1 MDYSPLTPRVL
12 FVITEDWFFHSH
24 FLDRAKYIAASGGT
38 VGVATRFSNHE
49 EELKDLGFELYPI
62 NFSRRGLNPITEF
75 VTALKLRKVVRK
87 FNPDIAHNVALKPV
101 VTGTFGELLGR
112 QGVVINALVGMGYIF
127 TSTDTRASVVK
138 PILSRILKSLLRSN
152 SVHVVIENPDDLN
165 SLVDDGFVRQS
176 QISLIRG
183 AGVDLNAFPLFPEVA
198 GPVVVTLVSR
208 ILRDKGV
215 LEFIEAASQL
225 QAKIPE
231 VVFQIVG
238 EPDLGNPSAIPQSEI
253 DSWESLPNVRYLGRR
268 SDIADILKGSHI
280 VCLPSYREGLPKSLL
295 EALSCGRPII
305 TTDVPGCREVCD
317 DGVNGLLIPAR
328 DSIALSN
335 AIEKLV
341 LNPES
346 RKAMGRAG
354 RLRAESEFSNEI
366 VCAQT
371 LDLYG
376 RLLNR

>member
-1 MDYSPLTPRVL
+1 MRILY
-12 FVITEDWFFHSH
+12 VITEDWFFHSH
-24 FLDRAKYIAASGGT
+24 FLDRAKFISASGGT
-38 VGVATRFSNHE
+38 VGVATRFSIHE
-49 EELKDLGFELYPI
+49 EELRNLGFELFPI

-75 VTALKLRKVVRK
+75 RTALKIRKMVRRFK
-87 FNPDIAHNVALKPV
+87 PDIAHNVALKPV

-165 SLVDDGFVRQS
+165 SLVNDGFVRQS
-176 QISLIRG
+176 QILLIRG
-183 AGVDLNAFPLFPEVA
+183 AGVDLNAFPFHPEVT

-215 LEFIEAASQL
+215 LEFIDAASQL
-225 QAKIPE
+225 QSKVPE

-238 EPDLGNPSAIPQSEI
+238 EPDLGNPSAIPRSEI
-253 DSWESLPNVRYLGRR
+253 DSWESLPNVKYLGRR

-305 TTDVPGCREVCD
+305 TTDVPGCREVCN

-328 DSIALSN
+328 DSIALSH
-335 AIEKLV
+335 AIEKLA
-341 LNPES
+341 LNPDL
-346 RKAMGRAG
+346 RQAMGRAG
-354 RLRAESEFSNEI
+354 RVRAESEFSNEI

-371 LDLYG
+371 LDLYR
-376 RLLNR
+376 RLMSQ

>member
-1 MDYSPLTPRVL
+1 MNSKHLVPRVL

-38 VGVATRFSNHE
+38 VGVATRFSIHE
-49 EELKDLGFELYPI
+49 DELKGLGFELFPI
-62 NFSRRGLNPITEF
+62 NFSRRGLNPISEF
-75 VTALKLRKVVRK
+75 LTALKIRKIVRRFK
-87 FNPDIAHNVALKPV
+87 PDIAHNVALKPV

-127 TSTDTRASVVK
+127 TSNDTRASVVK
-138 PILSRILKSLLRSN
+138 PILSRILKSLLRSKP
-152 SVHVVIENPDDLN
+152 VHVVIENPDDLN

-183 AGVDLNAFPLFPEVA
+183 AGVDLNAFPFHPEVV

-215 LEFIEAASQL
+215 LEFIDAASQL
-225 QAKIPE
+225 QTRVPE

-253 DSWESLPNVRYLGRR
+253 DSWKSLSNVKYLGRR
-268 SDIADILKGSHI
+268 SDIAHILKGSHI

-295 EALSCGRPII
+295 EALSSGRPII
-305 TTDVPGCREVCD
+305 TTDVAGCREVCD
-317 DGVNGLLIPAR
+317 DGVNGILVPAR

-335 AIEKLV
+335 AIEKLAI
-341 LNPES
+341 NPEL
-346 RKAMGRAG
+346 RQTMGRAG
-354 RLRAESEFSNEI
+354 RVRAESEFSNEI

-371 LDLYG
+371 LDLYR
-376 RLLNR
+376 RLMNQ

>member
-1 MDYSPLTPRVL
+1 MKILY
-12 FVITEDWFFHSH
+12 VITEDWFFHSH

-38 VGVATRFSNHE
+38 VGVATRFSIHE
-49 EELKDLGFELYPI
+49 DELKDLGFELYPI

-75 VTALKLRKVVRK
+75 VTALNLRKVVRRFK
-87 FNPDIAHNVALKPV
+87 PDIAHNVALKPV

-138 PILSRILKSLLRSN
+138 PILSRILKSLLRSKA
-152 SVHVVIENPDDLN
+152 VHVVIENPDDLK
-165 SLVDDGFVRQS
+165 SLVDDGFVRPS
-176 QISLIRG
+176 TISLIRG
-183 AGVDLNAFPLFPEVA
+183 AGVDLNAFPFHPEVA
-198 GPVVVTLVSR
+198 GPVIVTLVSR

-225 QAKIPE
+225 QVKIPG
-231 VVFQIVG
+231 VIFQIVG
-238 EPDLGNPSAIPQSEI
+238 EPDPGNPSAISQSEI
-253 DSWESLPNVRYLGRR
+253 DSWASLPNVKYLGRR
-268 SDIADILKGSHI
+268 SDIADILQGSHI

-295 EALSCGRPII
+295 EALSSGRPII

-328 DSIALSN
+328 DSLALSN
-335 AIEKLV
+335 AISKLV
-341 LNPES
+341 LDPES
-346 RKAMGRAG
+346 RKTMGRAG
-354 RLRAESEFSNEI
+354 RLRAESEFSNAI

-371 LDLYG
+371 LNLYR

>member
-1 MDYSPLTPRVL
+1 MSKSHLNPRVL

-38 VGVATRFSNHE
+38 VGVATRFSIHKD
-49 EELKDLGFELYPI
+49 ELKDLGFELFPV
-62 NFSRRGLNPITEF
+62 NFSRRGLNPISEIL
-75 VTALKLRKVVRK
+75 TALKIRKIVRRFK
-87 FNPDIAHNVALKPV
+87 PDIAHNVALKPV

-138 PILSRILKSLLRSN
+138 PFLSRILKSLLRSKP
-152 SVHVVIENPDDLN
+152 VHVVIENPDDLN

-183 AGVDLNAFPLFPEVA
+183 AGVDLNAFPSHPEVV

-215 LEFIEAASQL
+215 MEFIDAASQL
-225 QAKIPE
+225 LTRVPE

-253 DSWESLPNVRYLGRR
+253 DSWKSLPNVKYLGRR
-268 SDIADILKGSHI
+268 SDIADILKDSHI

-305 TTDVPGCREVCD
+305 TTDVPGCREVCN

-328 DSIALSN
+328 DSSALSH
-335 AIEKLV
+335 AIEKLAI
-341 LNPES
+341 NPEL
-346 RKAMGRAG
+346 RQTMGRAG
-354 RLRAESEFSNEI
+354 RVRAESEFSNEI
-366 VCAQT
+366 VCAKT
-371 LDLYG
+371 LDLYR
-376 RLLNR
+376 RLMSQ

>member
-1 MDYSPLTPRVL
+1 
-12 FVITEDWFFHSH
+12 
-24 FLDRAKYIAASGGT
+24 
-38 VGVATRFSNHE
+38 
-49 EELKDLGFELYPI
+49 LKI
-62 NFSRRGLNPITEF
+62 RKIVRR
-75 VTALKLRKVVRK
+75 

-138 PILSRILKSLLRSN
+138 PFLSRILKSLLSAKP
-152 SVHVVIENPDDLN
+152 VHVVIENPDDLN
-165 SLVDDGFVRQS
+165 SLVNDGFVRQS

-183 AGVDLNAFPLFPEVA
+183 AGVDLNAFPFHPEVV

-215 LEFIEAASQL
+215 LEFIDAASQL
-225 QAKIPE
+225 QTRVPE

-238 EPDLGNPSAIPQSEI
+238 EPDLGNPSSIPQREI
-253 DSWESLPNVRYLGRR
+253 DSWKSLSNVKYLGRR

-295 EALSCGRPII
+295 EALSSGRPII

-317 DGVNGLLIPAR
+317 DGVNGLLVPAR
-328 DSIALSN
+328 DSMALSN
-335 AIEKLV
+335 AIEKLAI
-341 LNPES
+341 NPEL
-346 RKAMGRAG
+346 RQAMGRAG
-354 RLRAESEFSNEI
+354 RVRAESEFSNEI
-366 VCAQT
+366 VCTQT
-371 LDLYG
+371 LDLYR
-376 RLLNR
+376 RLMSQ

>member
-1 MDYSPLTPRVL
+1 MSKKHIDPKVL

-24 FLDRAKYIAASGGT
+24 FLDRAKYIASSGGT
-38 VGVATRFSNHE
+38 VGIATRFSIHE
-49 EELKDLGFELYPI
+49 EELRDLGFELFPI

-75 VTALKLRKVVRK
+75 ITALKIRRIVRRFK
-87 FNPDIAHNVALKPV
+87 PDIAHNIALKPV
-101 VTGTFGELLGR
+101 VTGTFGELLGQ
-112 QGVVINALVGMGYIF
+112 QGAVINALVGMGYIF

-138 PILSRILKSLLRSN
+138 PIISRILKFLLRSN

-165 SLVDDGFVRQS
+165 SLVDEGFVRQS

-183 AGVDLNAFPLFPEVA
+183 AGVDLNAFPFHPEVA

-215 LEFIEAASQL
+215 LEFIDAASQL
-225 QAKIPE
+225 RARVPD

-253 DSWESLPNVRYLGRR
+253 DSWESLANVKYLGRR

-305 TTDVPGCREVCD
+305 TTDVPGCREVCN

-328 DSIALSN
+328 DSIALSH
-335 AIEKLV
+335 AIEKLA
-341 LNPES
+341 LDQDL
-346 RKAMGRAG
+346 RQAMGRAG
-354 RLRAESEFSNEI
+354 RVRAESEFSNEI

-371 LDLYG
+371 LDLYR
-376 RLLNR
+376 RLMSQ

>member
-1 MDYSPLTPRVL
+1 MSKRHLNPRVL
-12 FVITEDWFFHSH
+12 YVITEDWFFHSH

-38 VGVATRFSNHE
+38 VGVATRFSIHE
-49 EELKDLGFELYPI
+49 EELRNLGFELFPV
-62 NFSRRGLNPITEF
+62 NFSRRGLNPITDF
-75 VTALKLRKVVRK
+75 LTALKIRKIVRRFK
-87 FNPDIAHNVALKPV
+87 PDIAHNVALKPV

-138 PILSRILKSLLRSN
+138 PFLSRILKSLLRSKP
-152 SVHVVIENPDDLN
+152 VHVVIENPDDLN

-183 AGVDLNAFPLFPEVA
+183 AGVDLNAFPSHPEVV

-215 LEFIEAASQL
+215 LEFIDAASQL
-225 QAKIPE
+225 QTRVPE
-231 VVFQIVG
+231 VIFQIVG
-238 EPDLGNPSAIPQSEI
+238 EPDLGNPSAIPQSDI
-253 DSWESLPNVRYLGRR
+253 DSWVSLPNVSYLGRR

-305 TTDVPGCREVCD
+305 TTDVPGCREVCN

-328 DSIALSN
+328 DSSALSH
-335 AIEKLV
+335 AIEKLA
-341 LNPES
+341 LNQDL
-346 RKAMGRAG
+346 RQAMGRAG
-354 RLRAESEFSNEI
+354 RVRAESEFSNEI

-371 LDLYG
+371 LDLYR
-376 RLLNR
+376 RLMSQ

>member
-1 MDYSPLTPRVL
+1 MNKRHLNPRVL
-12 FVITEDWFFHSH
+12 FVVTEDWFFHSH

-38 VGVATRFSNHE
+38 VGVATRFSIHKD
-49 EELKDLGFELYPI
+49 ELKDLGFELFPV
-62 NFSRRGLNPITEF
+62 NFSRRGLNPISEF
-75 VTALKLRKVVRK
+75 LTALKIRKIVRRFK
-87 FNPDIAHNVALKPV
+87 PDIAHNVALKPV

-138 PILSRILKSLLRSN
+138 PFLSRILRSLLRSKP
-152 SVHVVIENPDDLN
+152 VHVVIENPDDLN
-165 SLVDDGFVRQS
+165 SLVNDGFVRQS

-183 AGVDLNAFPLFPEVA
+183 AGVDLNAFPFHPEVV

-215 LEFIEAASQL
+215 LEFIDAASQL
-225 QAKIPE
+225 QTRVPE

-253 DSWESLPNVRYLGRR
+253 DSWKSLSNVKYLGRR
-268 SDIADILKGSHI
+268 SDIADILNGSHI

-295 EALSCGRPII
+295 EALSSGRPII

-317 DGVNGLLIPAR
+317 DGVNGLLVPAR
-328 DSIALSN
+328 DSMALSN
-335 AIEKLV
+335 AIEKLA
-341 LNPES
+341 LNQDL
-346 RKAMGRAG
+346 RLAMGRAG
-354 RLRAESEFSNEI
+354 RVRAESEFSNEI
-366 VCAQT
+366 ICAQT
-371 LDLYG
+371 LDLYR
-376 RLLNR
+376 RLLNQ

>member
-1 MDYSPLTPRVL
+1 MSKRHLNPRVL

-38 VGVATRFSNHE
+38 VGVATRFSIHKD
-49 EELKDLGFELYPI
+49 ELKDLGFELFPV
-62 NFSRRGLNPITEF
+62 NFSRRGLNPISEF
-75 VTALKLRKVVRK
+75 LTALKIRKIVRRFK
-87 FNPDIAHNVALKPV
+87 PDIAHNVALKPV

-138 PILSRILKSLLRSN
+138 PFLSRILKSLLRSKP
-152 SVHVVIENPDDLN
+152 VHVVIENPDDLN

-183 AGVDLNAFPLFPEVA
+183 AGVDLNAFPFHPEVV

-215 LEFIEAASQL
+215 LEFIDAASQL
-225 QAKIPE
+225 QTRVPE

-238 EPDLGNPSAIPQSEI
+238 EPDLGNPSSIPQREI
-253 DSWESLPNVRYLGRR
+253 DSWKSLSNVKYLGRR

-295 EALSCGRPII
+295 EALSSGRPII

-317 DGVNGLLIPAR
+317 DGVNGLLVPAR
-328 DSIALSN
+328 DSVALSN
-335 AIEKLV
+335 AIEKLAI
-341 LNPES
+341 NPEL
-346 RKAMGRAG
+346 RQAMGRAG
-354 RLRAESEFSNEI
+354 RVRAESEFSNEI

-371 LDLYG
+371 LDLYR
-376 RLLNR
+376 RLMNQ

>member
-1 MDYSPLTPRVL
+1 MSLNRFEPKVL

-24 FLDRAKYIAASGGT
+24 FLDRAISLLASGGT
-38 VGVATRFSNHE
+38 VGIATRFSVHE
-49 EELKDLGFELYPI
+49 EELKSLGFTLFPV
-62 NFSRRGLNPITEF
+62 NFSRRGLNPMSEFITSLRIRKIVREF
-75 VTALKLRKVVRK
+75 K
-87 FNPDIAHNVALKPV
+87 PDITHNVALKPV

-112 QGVVINALVGMGYIF
+112 QRVVVNALVGMGYIF
-127 TSTDTRASVVK
+127 TSTDARASLVR
-138 PILSRILKSLLRSN
+138 PLLSRILKSLLRSK
-152 SVHVVIENPDDLN
+152 SVHVIIENPDDLS
-165 SLVDDGFVRQS
+165 SLVSDGFVEPS
-176 QISLIRG
+176 KISLIRG
-183 AGVDLNAFPLFPEVA
+183 AGVDLKAFPFHPEID

-215 LEFIEAASQL
+215 LEFIDAATQL
-225 QAKIPE
+225 QIRFPE

-253 DSWESLPNVRYLGRR
+253 DAWKSLPNVRYLGRR
-268 SDIADILKGSHI
+268 SDIGDILKGSHI
-280 VCLPSYREGLPKSLL
+280 VCLPSYREGLPKALL

-305 TTDVPGCREVCD
+305 TTDVPGCREVCA
-317 DGVNGLLIPAR
+317 DGVNGLLVPAR

-341 LNPES
+341 IDPEL
-346 RKAMGRAG
+346 RQAMGLAG

-371 LDLYG
+371 LDLYR
-376 RLLNR
+376 RLLNQ

>member
-1 MDYSPLTPRVL
+1 MKILY
-12 FVITEDWFFHSH
+12 VITEDWFFKSH
-24 FLDRAKYIAASGGT
+24 FLDRAKFMAASGET
-38 VGVATRFSNHE
+38 VGVATRFSEHE
-49 EELKDLGFELYPI
+49 EELRSHGFTLFPV
-62 NFSRRGLNPITEF
+62 NFSRRGLNPLTEF
-75 VTALKLRKVVRK
+75 ITSLRIRK
-87 FNPDIAHNVALKPV
+87 IIREFKPDITHNVALKPV

-112 QGVVINALVGMGYIF
+112 QKVVVNALVGMGYIF
-127 TSTDTRASVVK
+127 TSTDARASLVR
-138 PILSRILKSLLRSN
+138 PLLSKILKSLLRSK
-152 SVHVVIENPDDLN
+152 SVHVVIENPDDLS
-165 SLVDDGFVRQS
+165 SLVSDGFVEPS
-176 QISLIRG
+176 KISLIRG
-183 AGVDLNAFPLFPEVA
+183 AGVDLKAFPFLPEID

-215 LEFIEAASQL
+215 LEFINAATQL
-225 QAKIPE
+225 RASLPE

-238 EPDLGNPSAIPQSEI
+238 EPDLGNPSAVPQSEI
-253 DSWESLPNVRYLGRR
+253 DSWESLPNVRYQGRR

-305 TTDVPGCREVCD
+305 TTDVPGCREVCA

-335 AIEKLV
+335 AIEKLAI
-341 LNPES
+341 NPEL
-346 RKAMGRAG
+346 RQAMGRAG

-371 LDLYG
+371 LELYR
-376 RLLNR
+376 RLLNQ

>member
-1 MDYSPLTPRVL
+1 MSKKHIDPKVL

-24 FLDRAKYIAASGGT
+24 FLDRAKYIASSGGT
-38 VGVATRFSNHE
+38 VGIATRFSIHE
-49 EELKDLGFELYPI
+49 EELRDLGFELFPI

-75 VTALKLRKVVRK
+75 ITALKIRRIVRRFK
-87 FNPDIAHNVALKPV
+87 PDIAHNIALKPV
-101 VTGTFGELLGR
+101 VTGTFGELLGQ
-112 QGVVINALVGMGYIF
+112 QGAVINALVGMGYIF

-138 PILSRILKSLLRSN
+138 PILSRILKFLLRSN

-165 SLVDDGFVRQS
+165 SLVDEGFVRQS

-183 AGVDLNAFPLFPEVA
+183 AGVDLNAFPFHPEVA

-215 LEFIEAASQL
+215 LEFIDAASQL
-225 QAKIPE
+225 RARVPD

-253 DSWESLPNVRYLGRR
+253 DSWESLANVKYLGRR

-305 TTDVPGCREVCD
+305 TTDVPGCREVCN

-328 DSIALSN
+328 DSIALSH
-335 AIEKLV
+335 AIEKLA
-341 LNPES
+341 LDQDL
-346 RKAMGRAG
+346 RQAMGRAG
-354 RLRAESEFSNEI
+354 RVRAESEFSNEI

-371 LDLYG
+371 LDLYR
-376 RLLNR
+376 RLMSQ

>member
-1 MDYSPLTPRVL
+1 MSKRHLNPRVL

-38 VGVATRFSNHE
+38 VGVATRFSIHKD
-49 EELKDLGFELYPI
+49 ELKDLGFELFPV
-62 NFSRRGLNPITEF
+62 NFSRRGLNPISEF
-75 VTALKLRKVVRK
+75 LTALKIRKIVRRFK
-87 FNPDIAHNVALKPV
+87 PDIAHNVALKPV

-112 QGVVINALVGMGYIF
+112 QGVIINALVGMGYIF

-138 PILSRILKSLLRSN
+138 PFLSRILKSLLRSKP
-152 SVHVVIENPDDLN
+152 VHVVIENPDDLN

-183 AGVDLNAFPLFPEVA
+183 AGVDLNAFPFHPEVV

-215 LEFIEAASQL
+215 LEFIDAASQL
-225 QAKIPE
+225 QTRVPE

-238 EPDLGNPSAIPQSEI
+238 EPDLGNPSSIPQREI
-253 DSWESLPNVRYLGRR
+253 DSWKSLSNVKYLGRR

-295 EALSCGRPII
+295 EALSSGRPII

-317 DGVNGLLIPAR
+317 DGVNGLLVPAR
-328 DSIALSN
+328 DSVALSN
-335 AIEKLV
+335 AIEKLAI
-341 LNPES
+341 NPEL
-346 RKAMGRAG
+346 RQAMGRAG
-354 RLRAESEFSNEI
+354 RVRAESEFSNEI

-371 LDLYG
+371 LDLYR
-376 RLLNR
+376 RLMSQ